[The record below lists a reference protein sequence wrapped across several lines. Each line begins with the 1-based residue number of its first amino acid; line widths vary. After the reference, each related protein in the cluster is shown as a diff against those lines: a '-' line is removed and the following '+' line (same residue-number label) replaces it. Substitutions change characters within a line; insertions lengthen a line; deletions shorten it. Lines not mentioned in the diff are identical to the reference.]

1 MQAERKILF
10 MMSGSIACAK
20 ATGLISAWRK
30 AGHAVRVA
38 ATHSVN
44 HFVGRATLEGL
55 SGAPLFEDTF
65 EAGHAM
71 DHIAL
76 AQWADV
82 VVVCPASANLLAKF
96 AQGIADDA
104 VTTLWQA
111 TWARRAPQF
120 IVPAMN
126 THMWSYPATRANVE
140 RLRQWGVHVLP
151 TASGEL
157 ACGERGAGRMLEP
170 EAIQRHIEAVL
181 GEDADRDAA
190 GSFADRSGASDSVPG
205 SAPGSAPE
213 TREGSVRVLVTG
225 GGTREPIDAVR
236 YIGNQSSGRT
246 SARLAEA
253 LRNRGFDVTW
263 LGGAG
268 AVEPADDAIRRERF
282 VSFRDL
288 ESALERILHQ
298 ETFDAVIHA
307 AAVSD
312 FSVAARVETEIA
324 PGGEGEATGA
334 ATGKLSSEQ
343 GIDLRLEPNPKLL
356 DRLRGWSR
364 NPDLVVVGFKLTVGA
379 SVAERRAAVERQ
391 FATGQSDWVVHN
403 DAEEISSRRHP
414 FTVYAPTGD
423 PQCLEGPEALADALA
438 AHIVPRR
445 EATS

>member
-1 MQAERKILF
+1 MPPERRILF

-20 ATGLISAWRK
+20 ATGLISTWRK

-38 ATHSVN
+38 ATASVAN
-44 HFVGRATLEGL
+44 FVGRATLEGL
-55 SGAPLFEDTF
+55 SGEPLFEDTF

-71 DHIAL
+71 DHITL

-111 TWARRAPQF
+111 TWARQAPQF

-126 THMWSYPATRANVE
+126 THMWSYPATQANVE

-151 TASGEL
+151 TDSGEL

-170 EAIQRHIEAVL
+170 DAILRHIEAVL
-181 GEDADRDAA
+181 GEDTRRRPDPAFAEETKDSQASTGAPRRSEA
-190 GSFADRSGASDSVPG
+190 G
-205 SAPGSAPE
+205 
-213 TREGSVRVLVTG
+213 RVLVTG

-236 YIGNQSSGRT
+236 YIGNQSTGRT
-246 SARLAEA
+246 SAMLADA
-253 LRNRGFDVTW
+253 LREQGFDVTW

-268 AVEPADDAIRRERF
+268 AVEPERKDVQRERF

-288 ESALERILHQ
+288 AESLENLLREEHY
-298 ETFDAVIHA
+298 DAVIHA

-312 FSVAARVETEIA
+312 FSVAETP
-324 PGGEGEATGA
+324 PGAERR
-334 ATGKLSSEQ
+334 KLSS
-343 GIDLRLEPNPKLL
+343 GTGFNLRLEPNPKLL

-364 NPDLVVVGFKLTVGA
+364 NPDVKVIGFKLTVGA
-379 SVAERRAAVERQ
+379 TGDERRAAVGRQ
-391 FATGQSDWVVHN
+391 FQSGQSDWVVHN
-403 DAEEISSRRHP
+403 DAEEISRGRHP
-414 FTVYAPTGD
+414 FTIYAPTGETLT
-423 PQCLEGPEALADALA
+423 LEGPESLAEALARHLA
-438 AHIVPRR
+438 PSL
-445 EATS
+445 EKTP